1 MQASNP
7 PSAVLRILNGP
18 LQGAEFPL
26 EHART
31 LFLVGPQA
39 AWSDTA
45 HSTVLEEAIY
55 VPLEQGGCN
64 FEVLLNDNQ
73 HDACTLRIASEQD
86 SVEREA
92 RFQTRIQVGA
102 LALAIKPGD
111 EAWADEVLSV
121 QAPAIEE
128 PTSQVGSP
136 RVPRFLPAVGLVLA
150 AVVAVGAWVALRENP
165 VASIEHLLAGA
176 SGTLQVVPGRQGSM
190 YIFAHSERD
199 ASWARQ
205 VLTRSGKPESTV
217 IALHDERDRLQRVL
231 AERFPSVAWHRFDFS
246 DVANPRLWVSRQR
259 NVFDT
264 AVQQGL
270 EQALLSEMPYARQV
284 RIAFA
289 DDRLAARRAEEGLAR
304 LGIDYRR
311 LDKRDS
317 ITLSVQGALQD
328 NELLAVRDY
337 VNEYYRLWGD
347 RYVHF
352 AVELEDD
359 WLKGLSFQYGPS
371 GYVKT
376 TPSSWYFPKPL

>member
-73 HDACTLRIASEQD
+73 RDACTLRVAAAQD
-86 SVEREA
+86 SIEHEA
-92 RFQTRIQVGA
+92 RYQTRIQVGA
-102 LALAIKPGD
+102 LVLAIRLGD
-111 EAWADEVLSV
+111 ETWADEVLSE
-121 QAPAIEE
+121 QPPAIEE
-128 PTSQVGSP
+128 SSAHVGSSMAP
-136 RVPRFLPAVGLVLA
+136 RVLPVVGLVLA
-150 AVVAVGAWVALRENP
+150 AVVAAGTWLALRENP
-165 VASIEHLLAGA
+165 VAGIEQLLAGA
-176 SGTLQVVPGRQGSM
+176 SGALQVVPGRQGSM

-205 VLTRSGKPESTV
+205 VLARSGKPETTV
-217 IALHDERDRLQRVL
+217 VSVHDERDRLQRVL
-231 AERFPSVAWHRFDFS
+231 AERFPTMAWHRFDFS
-246 DVANPRLWVSRQR
+246 DVANPQLWVSRQR
-259 NVFDT
+259 NDVD
-264 AVQQGL
+264 AAAQQVL
-270 EQALLSEMPYARQV
+270 QQALLTEMPYARQV

-311 LDKRDS
+311 LDKHDS
-317 ITLSVQGALQD
+317 VTLSVQGALQD
-328 NELLAVRDY
+328 SELLAVRDY

-352 AVELEDD
+352 AVELKDD